1 MRALPEA
8 KLVHRENVA
17 ALRRLLEALAVRV
30 DLRRPSCAGTLVRA
44 RACLQNASMAGMRS
58 DQQSAARRANR
69 TNPPGRQGS

>member
-44 RACLQNASMAGMRS
+44 RACLQVPAWPGCEVIS
-58 DQQSAARRANR
+58 RAPR
-69 TNPPGRQGS
+69 GAQPEPTL